1 MRLVRYER
9 RSPST
14 AFIIEVYQ
22 LWNPLSN
29 SRSMVTGRV
38 SPLFPTIHNNGK
50 MSKTPMKT
58 AMDSTAQTLEN
69 PYSQF
74 QAACSKIYIGLVDM
88 ELTVRAMVSRSESG
102 APEYEVIA
110 PSEVSQEAQ
119 EGLKLYYDNGGR
131 KTWVL
136 SEALANGQLITN
148 QQIDEMVSF
157 FNDAIGSA
165 SDATASIAKRNQP
178 EWNDVNA
185 PFQPLICWKLMGGD
199 FGNLWSRTTKDLY
212 VSIKKQ
218 LSQQ

>member
-1 MRLVRYER
+1 M
-9 RSPST
+9 
-14 AFIIEVYQ
+14 
-22 LWNPLSN
+22 
-29 SRSMVTGRV
+29 
-38 SPLFPTIHNNGK
+38 SPLFPTIHNNAK
-50 MSKTPMKT
+50 MSKAPLNT
-58 AMDSTAQTLEN
+58 AMDSTTETLEN

-74 QAACSKIYIGLVDM
+74 QAACSKIYIELVDM
-88 ELTVRAMVSRSESG
+88 ELTVQAMVSRSESS

-136 SEALANGQLITN
+136 SEALANGQPITS

-157 FNDAIGSA
+157 FNSA
-165 SDATASIAKRNQP
+165 IAKRNQP

-185 PFQPLICWKLMGGD
+185 SFQPLICWKLMGGD
-199 FGNLWSRTTKDLY
+199 FGNLWSRTTKELY